1 MAKPGMNLQDSFL
14 NQVRK
19 DSAEVKLSLVEGTL
33 LRGVLR
39 GFDNFTIMLNS
50 GGQQH
55 LIYKHAIAQIVAK
68 RVPRRDDKQPAEQKP
83 VAAEEP
89 APRAEE
95 PAPRAE
101 EPFNAMNLS
110 GAREQPVAP
119 ASETAPAPAASPSA
133 KD

>member
-19 DSAEVKLSLVEGTL
+19 DNAEVKLSLVEGTM

-39 GFDNFTIMLNS
+39 GFDNFTLMLNS

-68 RVPRRDDKQPAEQKP
+68 RVPRRDDKQPAEQKTA
-83 VAAEEP
+83 AAEEP
-89 APRAEE
+89 AAS
-95 PAPRAE
+95 AE
-101 EPFNAMNLS
+101 EPFNAMNFS
-110 GAREQPVAP
+110 GAREQPVTP
-119 ASETAPAPAASPSA
+119 ESETAPAASPSA

>member
-39 GFDNFTIMLNS
+39 GFDNFTIMINS

-95 PAPRAE
+95 P
-101 EPFNAMNLS
+101 FNAMNLS
-110 GAREQPVAP
+110 GAREQPVTP
-119 ASETAPAPAASPSA
+119 ASETAPAAAPSA